1 MVNGELKIQLKVK
14 ILKEI
19 IGVGVKRS
27 CGRHLLYSQKKKM
40 YYRKLE
46 LISTHVKRE
55 NKWGFLTFEKMEGMV
70 DCWRDAL
77 AWQTGMQRLGRWQ
90 EPRQKKKKKVYYD
103 L

>member
-55 NKWGFLTFEKMEGMV
+55 NK
-70 DCWRDAL
+70 
-77 AWQTGMQRLGRWQ
+77 
-90 EPRQKKKKKVYYD
+90 
-103 L
+103 